1 MFSPDDIME
10 VMADEIGDVQFD
22 KYRSSV
28 NEDSSSV
35 QRRNVYHR
43 KYYTKPTRFWPGP
56 EDRYVNYR
64 GKTVGGQ
71 I

>member
-1 MFSPDDIME
+1 MFTPDDIME

-22 KYRSSV
+22 QYRSSV

-43 KYYTKPTRFWPGP
+43 RYYARPERFWPEQETYP
-56 EDRYVNYR
+56 NYR
-64 GKTVGGQ
+64 GKTTGGL